1 MLELKNLSFNVENG
15 EGIIE
20 IVDDINLYMEDG
32 EILVITGPNGGG
44 KSTIDKISPSS
55 I

>member
-32 EILVITGPNGGG
+32 EILVITNPL
-44 KSTIDKISPSS
+44 SS
-55 I
+55 NCITFTTS